1 MKKILYILAALVL
14 LASCQKD
21 AGVQASEEAV
31 VTYDVKAPIE
41 FEIKSAG
48 QGTGQGTGQGNAI
61 NALWYGVYHKKAEDT
76 YRYMSDM
83 SDFVQVTDI
92 NDISVPI
99 TLFKDQEYKIIFV
112 AQHIEPVTSADGTTT
127 NRYTYNINSD
137 GDMSLNPEAL
147 ITDTE
152 QLDAFDYWEQL
163 DAFVYWEKT
172 GVIQNDSKK
181 NVTLSRPLAQINIST
196 TAAEKPSKI
205 DIAVSGAAASYN
217 IFSGAYSA
225 PADTPLSF
233 RGLKCSG
240 TDLATLYILPAGNSV
255 DLTLSKYYD
264 GVTTPVD
271 MTVSSV
277 SVAPNYKTNVK
288 GNI

>member
-1 MKKILYILAALVL
+1 MKKILYIFAALVL

-21 AGVQASEEAV
+21 AGVLASEEAV

-48 QGTGQGTGQGNAI
+48 QGAGQGNAI
-61 NALWYGVYHKKAEDT
+61 NALWYGVYHKKDEDT

-99 TLFKDQEYKIIFV
+99 TLFKDQEYRIIFV
-112 AQHIEPVTSADGTTT
+112 AQRIDADGSTTS
-127 NRYTYNINSD
+127 RYTYNINSA
-137 GDMSLNPEAL
+137 GDMSLNPKAI
-147 ITDTE
+147 ITNG
-152 QLDAFDYWEQL
+152 EQL
-163 DAFVYWEKT
+163 DAFVYWEET

-181 NVTLSRPLAQINIST
+181 NVTLNRPLAQINIST
-196 TAAEKPSKI
+196 TANRAPETI
-205 DIAVSGAAASYN
+205 DVTVEGAAASYN
-217 IFSGAYSA
+217 IFSGSYSA

-233 RGLKCSG
+233 RGLTCSG
-240 TDLATLYILPAGNSV
+240 SDLATLYILPAGNSV
-255 DLTLSKYYD
+255 DLTLSKYYEGD
-264 GVTTPVD
+264 TIPVE

>member
-1 MKKILYILAALVL
+1 MKKILYIFAALVL

-41 FEIKSAG
+41 FEIKGAG
-48 QGTGQGTGQGNAI
+48 QGTGQGVGQGNAI
-61 NALWYGVYHKKAEDT
+61 NALWYGVYHKKDDT

-196 TAAEKPSKI
+196 TATPPDTINVTVA
-205 DIAVSGAAASYN
+205 GAAASYN

-233 RGLKCSG
+233 RGLTCSG
-240 TDLATLYILPAGNSV
+240 SDLATLYILPAGNSV
-255 DLTLSKYYD
+255 DLTLSKYYEGD
-264 GVTTPVD
+264 TIPVE

>member
-1 MKKILYILAALVL
+1 MKKILYIFAALIL

-21 AGVQASEEAV
+21 AGVQTSEEAV
-31 VTYDVKAPIE
+31 VTYDVQAPIE
-41 FEIKSAG
+41 FEIKSA
-48 QGTGQGTGQGNAI
+48 GQGNAI
-61 NALWYGVYHKKAEDT
+61 NALWYGVYHKKADDT

-112 AQHIEPVTSADGTTT
+112 AQHIETVTSADGSTT

-137 GDMSLNPEAL
+137 GDMSPNPEAI
-147 ITDTE
+147 ITNG
-152 QLDAFDYWEQL
+152 EQL
-163 DAFVYWEKT
+163 DAFVYWEQT

-181 NVTLSRPLAQINIST
+181 NVTLNRPLAQINIST
-196 TAAEKPSKI
+196 TATPPETINVTVA
-205 DIAVSGAAASYN
+205 GASASYN

-225 PADTPLSF
+225 QAATLTFP
-233 RGLKCSG
+233 GLTCSG
-240 TDLATLYILPAGNSV
+240 SDLATLYILPAGNSV
-255 DLTLSKYYD
+255 DLTLSKYYE

>member
-1 MKKILYILAALVL
+1 MKKILYIFAALVL

-31 VTYDVKAPIE
+31 VIYDVKAPIE

-48 QGTGQGTGQGNAI
+48 QGTGQGNAI
-61 NALWYGVYHKKAEDT
+61 NALWYGVYHKKDST

-137 GDMSLNPEAL
+137 GDMSLNPEAI
-147 ITDTE
+147 ITNG
-152 QLDAFDYWEQL
+152 EQL

-181 NVTLSRPLAQINIST
+181 NVTLNRPLAQINIST
-196 TAAEKPSKI
+196 TSTPAPKTI
-205 DIAVSGAAASYN
+205 DVTVARTAASYN

-225 PADTPLSF
+225 QAATLTFP
-233 RGLKCSG
+233 GLTCSG
-240 TDLATLYILPAGNSV
+240 SDLATLYILPAGSSV

>member
-1 MKKILYILAALVL
+1 MKKILYIFAALVL

-48 QGTGQGTGQGNAI
+48 QGTAI
-61 NALWYGVYHKKAEDT
+61 NALWYGVYHKKDEDT

-99 TLFKDQEYKIIFV
+99 TLFKDQEYRIIFV
-112 AQHIEPVTSADGTTT
+112 AQRIDADGSTTS
-127 NRYTYNINSD
+127 RYTYNINSA
-137 GDMSLNPEAL
+137 GDMSLNPKAI
-147 ITDTE
+147 ITNG
-152 QLDAFDYWEQL
+152 EQL
-163 DAFVYWEKT
+163 DAFVYWEET

-181 NVTLSRPLAQINIST
+181 NVTLNRPLAQINIST
-196 TAAEKPSKI
+196 TATPAPKTI
-205 DIAVSGAAASYN
+205 DVTVAGAAASYN

-233 RGLKCSG
+233 QGLECSG
-240 TDLATLYILPAGNSV
+240 TDLATLYILPSGNSV
-255 DLTLSKYYD
+255 DLTLSKHYEGD
-264 GVTTPVD
+264 TTVD

>member
-1 MKKILYILAALVL
+1 MKKILYIFAALVL

-21 AGVQASEEAV
+21 AGVQTSEEAV
-31 VTYDVKAPIE
+31 VTYDVQAPIE

-48 QGTGQGTGQGNAI
+48 QGTGQGTAI
-61 NALWYGVYHKKAEDT
+61 NALWYGVYHKKGVDT

-112 AQHIEPVTSADGTTT
+112 AQRIDADGSTTS
-127 NRYTYNINSD
+127 RYTYNINSA
-137 GDMSLNPEAL
+137 GDMSLNPKAI
-147 ITDTE
+147 ITNG
-152 QLDAFDYWEQL
+152 EQL
-163 DAFVYWEKT
+163 DAFVYWEET

-181 NVTLSRPLAQINIST
+181 NVTLNRPLAQINIST
-196 TAAEKPSKI
+196 TATPAPKTI
-205 DIAVSGAAASYN
+205 DVTVAGAAASYN

-233 RGLKCSG
+233 QGLECSG
-240 TDLATLYILPAGNSV
+240 TDLATLYILPSGNSV
-255 DLTLSKYYD
+255 DLTLSKHYEGD
-264 GVTTPVD
+264 TTVD

>member
-1 MKKILYILAALVL
+1 MKKILYIFAALLL

-48 QGTGQGTGQGNAI
+48 QGTGQGNAI
-61 NALWYGVYHKKAEDT
+61 NALWYGVYHKKDNT

-83 SDFVQVTDI
+83 SDFVQITDI

-127 NRYTYNINSD
+127 NRYTYNINSE
-137 GDMSLNPEAL
+137 GDMSLNPEAI
-147 ITDTE
+147 ITDG
-152 QLDAFDYWEQL
+152 EQL
-163 DAFVYWEKT
+163 DAFVYWEET

-181 NVTLSRPLAQINIST
+181 NVTLNRPLAQINIST
-196 TAAEKPSKI
+196 TATSAPKTI
-205 DIAVSGAAASYN
+205 DVTVEGAAASYN
-217 IFSGAYSA
+217 IFSGTYSA

-233 RGLKCSG
+233 RDLKCSES
-240 TDLATLYILPAGNSV
+240 DLATLYILPAGNSV
-255 DLTLSKYYD
+255 DLTLSKYYEGD
-264 GVTTPVD
+264 TIPVE

>member
-1 MKKILYILAALVL
+1 MKKILYIFAALVL

-21 AGVQASEEAV
+21 AGVLASEEAV

-48 QGTGQGTGQGNAI
+48 QGAGQGNAI
-61 NALWYGVYHKKAEDT
+61 NALWYGVYHKKDEDT

-92 NDISVPI
+92 NNISVPI

-163 DAFVYWEKT
+163 DAFVYWEET

-181 NVTLSRPLAQINIST
+181 NVTLNRPLAQINIST
-196 TAAEKPSKI
+196 TATPPETI
-205 DIAVSGAAASYN
+205 DVTVAGAAASYN

-233 RGLKCSG
+233 RGLECLG

-255 DLTLSKYYD
+255 EL
-264 GVTTPVD
+264 D
-271 MTVSSV
+271 MTMYYGASSGAVTKTLQVQNV

>member
-1 MKKILYILAALVL
+1 MKKILYIFAALVL

-21 AGVQASEEAV
+21 AGVQTSEEAV

-48 QGTGQGTGQGNAI
+48 QGNAI
-61 NALWYGVYHKKAEDT
+61 NALWYGVYHKKDDT

-83 SDFVQVTDI
+83 SDFVQVTNI

-99 TLFKDQEYKIIFV
+99 TLFKDQEYRIIFV
-112 AQHIEPVTSADGTTT
+112 AQRIDADGSTTS
-127 NRYTYNINSD
+127 RYTYNINSA
-137 GDMSLNPEAL
+137 GDMSLNPEAI
-147 ITDTE
+147 ITNG
-152 QLDAFDYWEQL
+152 EQL
-163 DAFVYWEKT
+163 DAFVYWEET

-181 NVTLSRPLAQINIST
+181 NVTLNRPLAQINIST
-196 TAAEKPSKI
+196 TATPAPKTI
-205 DIAVSGAAASYN
+205 DVTVAGAAASYN

-233 RGLKCSG
+233 QGLECSG

-255 DLTLSKYYD
+255 DLTLSKYYEGD
-264 GVTTPVD
+264 NTVD
-271 MTVSSV
+271 MTISSV